1 MSGSELFCP
10 GADIDGKVREA
21 LAAALWQGAPM
32 SERPTNDEVEAL
44 LAGQDWTEAEQG
56 LDAQGWAALPGL
68 LTREQCADAAALW
81 DREQGFR
88 SRVTM
93 ARHGFGEGE
102 YRYFAYPLP
111 SLFARLREL
120 LYERLAPT
128 ANRWADALGSDARY
142 PDRHAEYL
150 ARCHWAGQTRPTP
163 LILRYEAGGW
173 NALHQDLYGPN
184 VFPIQA
190 AILLSRPGEDFGG
203 GEFLLTEQRP
213 RMQSRGTVVP
223 LGQGDAVLFA
233 VNHRPVRGT
242 RGWYRT
248 AMRHGVSIIRSG
260 ERRTLGIIFHDAA

>member
-1 MSGSELFCP
+1 MTDEDSKP
-10 GADIDGKVREA
+10 A
-21 LAAALWQGAPM
+21 LDA
-32 SERPTNDEVEAL
+32 
-44 LAGQDWTEAEQG
+44 QDWAGAERS
-56 LDAQGWAALPGL
+56 LDAQGWAVLPRL
-68 LTREQCADAAALW
+68 LTPDQCTTAAGLW
-81 DREQGFR
+81 DGEGGFR
-88 SRVTM
+88 SRVIM

-102 YRYFAYPLP
+102 YRYFDYPLP
-111 SLFARLREL
+111 AGVAGLRGR

-128 ANRWADALGSDARY
+128 ANRWAEALGSATRF
-142 PDRHAEYL
+142 PGRHGDYL
-150 ARCHWAGQTRPTP
+150 ARCHAAGQTKPTP

-190 AILLSRPGEDFGG
+190 AILLSRPGEDFEG

-248 AMRHGVSIIRSG
+248 AMRHGVSIVRSG

>member
-1 MSGSELFCP
+1 MIGS
-10 GADIDGKVREA
+10 IEA
-21 LAAALWQGAPM
+21 
-32 SERPTNDEVEAL
+32 
-44 LAGQDWTEAEQG
+44 QDWAEAERG
-56 LDAQGWAALPGL
+56 LDARGWAVLPRL
-68 LTREQCADAAALW
+68 LSPEQCAAAAVMW
-81 DREQGFR
+81 DEESFR
-88 SRVTM
+88 SRIVM

-102 YRYFAYPLP
+102 YRYFDYPLP
-111 SLFARLREL
+111 DLVAALRSS

-128 ANRWADALGSDARY
+128 ANRWAEALGAEARFPERH
-142 PDRHAEYL
+142 PDYL
-150 ARCHWAGQTRPTP
+150 ARCRAAGQTRPTP

-173 NALHQDLYGPN
+173 NALHQDLYGPH

-190 AILLSRPGEDFGG
+190 AILLSRPSADFEG

-223 LGQGDAVLFA
+223 LAQGDAVLFA

-248 AMRHGVSIIRSG
+248 AMRHGVSIVRAG

>member
-1 MSGSELFCP
+1 MTDESTDTVLDGHDWA
-10 GADIDGKVREA
+10 GA
-21 LAAALWQGAPM
+21 
-32 SERPTNDEVEAL
+32 ERS
-44 LAGQDWTEAEQG
+44 
-56 LDAQGWAALPGL
+56 LDSQGWAVLPRL
-68 LTREQCADAAALW
+68 LTPEQCVAAAGLW
-81 DREQGFR
+81 EADQGFR
-88 SRVTM
+88 SRIVM

-102 YRYFAYPLP
+102 YRYFDYPLP
-111 SLFARLREL
+111 GLVAGLRER

-128 ANRWADALGSDARY
+128 ANRWSEALGSDSRF
-142 PDRHAEYL
+142 PDRHADYL
-150 ARCHWAGQTRPTP
+150 ARCREAGQTRPTP

-173 NALHQDLYGPN
+173 NALHQDLYGPL

-190 AILLSRPGEDFGG
+190 AILLSRPGADFEG

-223 LGQGDAVLFA
+223 LEQGDAVLFA

-248 AMRHGVSIIRSG
+248 AMRHGVSAVRAG